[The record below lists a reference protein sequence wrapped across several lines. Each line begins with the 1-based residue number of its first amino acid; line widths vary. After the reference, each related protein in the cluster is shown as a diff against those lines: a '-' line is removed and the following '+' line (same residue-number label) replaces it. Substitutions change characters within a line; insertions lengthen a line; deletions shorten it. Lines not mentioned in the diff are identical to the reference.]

1 MGIKITVAGV
11 VLLIVLTMICFMYV
25 YHKVKSRSEGIAK
38 DILDDDTLYPL
49 APKDCVEEKPVVKTV
64 PTVTEEVKPKTKTKS
79 TRTKKSKL
87 NG

>member
-1 MGIKITVAGV
+1 MGTKITVACV
-11 VLLIVLTMICFMYV
+11 VLLIVLAMIGFMYV

-38 DILDDDTLYPL
+38 DILDDNTLYPL
-49 APKDCVEEKPVVKTV
+49 APKDCVEENPVVKTV

>member
-1 MGIKITVAGV
+1 MGTKITVACV
-11 VLLIVLTMICFMYV
+11 VLLIVLAMIGFMYV

-38 DILDDDTLYPL
+38 DILNDDTLYPL

>member
-1 MGIKITVAGV
+1 MGTKITVASV
-11 VLLIVLTMICFMYV
+11 VLLIVLAMIGFMYV

-38 DILDDDTLYPL
+38 DILDDDTLYLL

>member
-1 MGIKITVAGV
+1 MGTKITVAGV
-11 VLLIVLTMICFMYV
+11 VLLIVLAMIGFMYV

-38 DILDDDTLYPL
+38 DILDDDTLHPL

>member
-1 MGIKITVAGV
+1 MGTKITVAGV
-11 VLLIVLTMICFMYV
+11 VLLVVLAMIGFMYV

-49 APKDCVEEKPVVKTV
+49 ATKDCVEEKPVVKTV

>member
-1 MGIKITVAGV
+1 MGTKITVTGV
-11 VLLIVLTMICFMYV
+11 VLLIVLAMIGFMYV

-49 APKDCVEEKPVVKTV
+49 APKDCVEENPVVKTV